1 VASGGA
7 PSGARIGLLAAL
19 TATAWVA
26 LVVAIWGILA
36 LLTNGEVIVQA
47 DAGPLLGP
55 VMVAAG
61 AVALL
66 LLVLRIMRRAEPPV
80 LAFFGTA
87 AAVYL
92 VMLVV
97 GGIGYALIRGQVLW
111 LLTFPLA
118 YSVSPFVLAAALLA
132 GLSAVLARSIGRAE
146 LRGAARPRWPWEDPF
161 DE

>member
-1 VASGGA
+1 MASGEA

-19 TATAWVA
+19 SAAAWVA

-36 LLTNGEVIVQA
+36 LLLNADPIVQP

-55 VMVAAG
+55 TMVGAG
-61 AVALL
+61 AIALL
-66 LLVLRIMRRAEPPV
+66 LLVLRVVRRGEPPV

-97 GGIGYALIRGQVLW
+97 GGIGYALIRGEALW
-111 LLTFPLA
+111 LLAFPLA
-118 YSVSPFVLAAALLA
+118 YSVSPFVIAAALLA
-132 GLSAVLARSIGRAE
+132 GLTAVLARSIGRAE
-146 LRGAARPRWPWEDPF
+146 LRGASRPRWPWEDPF